1 MKEQKKKTI
10 WDRWIDWLTGRSK
23 TRPSNEASYGKGM
36 DKVTMKLP
44 RSVEEQFK
52 MVNMMNLVDQY
63 PYDYKTRLEFFNMIA
78 PYGTTLNQTV
88 TMEILGYAGVEVY
101 ISMYSD
107 LLLRPLSQGAA
118 TKLEETI
125 MQILPEMT
133 ESTK

>member
-1 MKEQKKKTI
+1 MAKEKKTI
-10 WDRWIDWLTGRSK
+10 LERWTEWLAPRSK

-52 MVNMMNLVDQY
+52 LVNMMNLLDQY

-78 PYGTTLNQTV
+78 PYGSTLNQTV
-88 TMEILGYAGVEVY
+88 SMEILGYAGTETY
-101 ISMYSD
+101 ISMYCD

-125 MQILPEMT
+125 LEILPAMT